1 MKLIIRLMALAA
13 VQLALIAS
21 PAAAQTG
28 QDAASV
34 SPARSTA
41 EDYRLG
47 ASDRLRIVVFGEDN
61 LSGEFSVSGDGRIS
75 LPLIGDV
82 PASGK
87 TVREVQDEII
97 AALKNGYLKDPRVSA
112 EVLSFR
118 PFYIFGE
125 VLKPGEYPY
134 SDGIT
139 AMNAIASSGGFT
151 YRANQKFVFIKRANE
166 TAEHRV
172 PLKPELRVAPG
183 DTLRV
188 SERFF

>member
-1 MKLIIRLMALAA
+1 MRLIVKFIAVAAL
-13 VQLALIAS
+13 QLTFAGS
-21 PAAAQTG
+21 PAAAQLAPTVP
-28 QDAASV
+28 DTST
-34 SPARSTA
+34 RSTTD
-41 EDYRLG
+41 DYRLG
-47 ASDRLRIVVFGEDN
+47 ASDKLRIVVFGEDN

-82 PASGK
+82 PAGGK
-87 TVREVQDEII
+87 TVREVQDEIT

-151 YRANQKFVFIKRANE
+151 YRANQKYVFIKRANE
-166 TAEHRV
+166 TAEHKV
-172 PLKPELRVAPG
+172 LLKPELRVSPG

-188 SERFF
+188 AERFF